1 MGTWDASSF
10 GNDTTGDWS
19 YGLAKVGDLS
29 HIESALDRVLGAG
42 SGTAVTI
49 DDAQAAVAA
58 AEVLARLK
66 GNWGEEDPYSEMADN
81 WVRSHPIVPPP
92 AILAKASAALQRILA
107 PPSDLLEEWDEAD
120 EAGAWTE
127 SIMELK
133 HRVES

>member
-1 MGTWDASSF
+1 VGTWSEGSF
-10 GNDTTGDWS
+10 GNDTACDWS
-19 YGLAKVGDLS
+19 YGLAKVDDLS
-29 HIESALDRVLGAG
+29 YVESALDRVLGAG

-58 AEVLARLK
+58 AEVVARLK
-66 GNWGEEDPYSEMADN
+66 GNWGEEDPYSDAADN

-92 AILAKASAALQRILA
+92 ALLAKAVAALERILA
-107 PPSDLLEEWDEAD
+107 PPSELLEEWDEAG
-120 EAGAWTE
+120 EAGAWSE